1 MLMGNVN
8 FGLLGN
14 LLLGSIPGIAIGS
27 LLAGKARDSHLRA
40 AIAVLLV
47 AVGTRLLLTT

>member
-1 MLMGNVN
+1 VK
-8 FGLLGN
+8 FDLLGN

-27 LLAGKARDSHLRA
+27 MLAGKARDSHLRA

-47 AVGTRLLLTT
+47 AVGTKLIMT